1 MGTLGVYAG
10 TWADVRRRCK
20 RRASR
25 GLRAESVGIWDVEP
39 FMVGRGL
46 LEEVGS
52 STGWSIFA

>member
-1 MGTLGVYAG
+1 
-10 TWADVRRRCK
+10 VRRRCK